1 MVATKLSKSMT
12 LIILLLKYIASMLVD
27 VLSIPLHFN
36 LVDSEAG
43 VGKSYG
49 MSPCLV
55 VEIEWVWVITFSGQ

>member
-1 MVATKLSKSMT
+1 MVGTKLSKSMI

-43 VGKSYG
+43 VGP
-49 MSPCLV
+49 SPCLV
-55 VEIEWVWVITFSGQ
+55 VEIAWVWVITFSGQ